1 MQMNIQFTPNFIKKF
16 DSVPKCEYSNRIA
29 LLVFKRMIKILR
41 LLKTQFFTI
50 NRDKPHIPS
59 KLYNQINIS
68 W

>member
-1 MQMNIQFTPNFIKKF
+1 MQMNIQFTPNFIKNF

-29 LLVFKRMIKILR
+29 LLVFKRIIKILP

-59 KLYNQINIS
+59 KL
-68 W
+68 

>member
-1 MQMNIQFTPNFIKKF
+1 MNIQFTPNFINFF
-16 DSVPKCEYSNRIA
+16 DSVPKCEYSKRI
-29 LLVFKRMIKILR
+29 IKILP

-68 W
+68 

>member
-1 MQMNIQFTPNFIKKF
+1 MNIKFTPNFINF
-16 DSVPKCEYSNRIA
+16 FYSVPKYEYSNRIA

-68 W
+68 